1 MNDDPGKFAESGW
14 LIEVKLT
21 IDEGPGF
28 RFFAVGTASP
38 QDAEEEL
45 LRFPGVFRDDARKVR
60 RQLSG
65 AEIARLKLRA
75 HGVRPY
81 RAEGQ
86 TSDRIPQAARIDG
99 KRVR

>member
-1 MNDDPGKFAESGW
+1 MINHEKFAESGW

-28 RFFAVGTASP
+28 RFFAVGTACP
-38 QDAEEEL
+38 REAEEAL
-45 LRFPGVFRDDARKVR
+45 LRFPGVFRDDTRKVR

-65 AEIARLKLRA
+65 AEIARLELRA

-81 RAEGQ
+81 RVEGHA
-86 TSDRIPQAARIDG
+86 SDRIPRDARVAG